1 MAFLFSLLVIGAVIG
16 WLSSTLTEGRGG
28 LGAMWSLLS
37 STSGSLGGGVLFAAI
52 GERLVGEGPLFL
64 ASLLAGVIG
73 AIVILIV
80 VGLIKR

>member
-1 MAFLFSLLVIGAVIG
+1 
-16 WLSSTLTEGRGG
+16 
-28 LGAMWSLLS
+28 MWSLLS